1 MSLILVFCLAVV
13 FIIGR
18 VVFVLFMVDCF
29 RSGPRALVD
38 LAVFVK
44 DYCFGNH
51 ILCQLV

>member
-1 MSLILVFCLAVV
+1 VSLILVFCLAVV

-44 DYCFGNH
+44 DYCFGKH